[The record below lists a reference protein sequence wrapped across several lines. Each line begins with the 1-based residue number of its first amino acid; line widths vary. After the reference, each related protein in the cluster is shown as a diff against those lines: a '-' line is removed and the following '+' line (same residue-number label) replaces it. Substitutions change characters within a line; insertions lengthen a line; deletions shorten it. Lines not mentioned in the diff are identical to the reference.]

1 MRWILFLV
9 ILSGLFFAS
18 PVFGDPGYWQQRI
31 SCQMSIEFEVK
42 THQYQGRQ
50 KLVYFNHSPDTLTRL
65 YYHLYFNAFQ
75 EGSEMHQ
82 WNMQLPDPDTR
93 ILERLNDIDPDD
105 AGFLKIQTLTQDG
118 ESVLFKE
125 NRTILEVFLKKPLA
139 PGQST
144 IMDMTFLGQV
154 PIQIRRSG
162 RDSQEGVDYSMTQ
175 WYPKICNY
183 DRQGWHANPY
193 IQREFYGVW
202 GDYDVRITINK
213 RYILGATGYL
223 QNAQTIGYGYEDPTL
238 PMNHQKGDKIT
249 WHFSAPNVHDFA
261 WAADTDYTHRKDTMD
276 DGTVFHFLY
285 LENKENREA
294 WSLLPGFM
302 NKALTYINAQYGAYP
317 YHQYSIIQGG
327 DGGMEY
333 PMATL
338 ITGNRP
344 IASLVGV
351 SVHELMHSWYQGIL
365 ATDEA
370 RFAWMD
376 EGFTSYASSE
386 VMAQLFE
393 NRSGSSQHA
402 GSYRGYFGLVESGY
416 EEPLTTYADHFLSNF
431 AYGAA
436 SYNKGSVFLN
446 QLGYV
451 IGKEALDQT
460 MLNYF
465 DQWQFKHP
473 TSKDFIRIAEK
484 TSGLELDWYHDY
496 WVNTTRTID
505 YSIDSVWSELGQIGI
520 RLSNVGTMPMPVD
533 IAIKEASGRILRITI
548 PLDMMLGFKRQDAFF
563 SGHYVAEAW
572 PWSFPSYTLMV
583 PGIQLQPG
591 LEIYIDPSQ
600 RMADIESSNN
610 RYLRHEE

>member
-9 ILSGLFFAS
+9 KISGLFFLNHA
-18 PVFGDPGYWQQRI
+18 FGDPGYWQQRI
-31 SCQMSIEFEVK
+31 YCQMHIDFEVK
-42 THQYQGRQ
+42 THQYQGTQ
-50 KLVYFNHSPDTLTRL
+50 KLVYFNQSPDTLTRL

-93 ILERLNDIDPDD
+93 IVERLSGIKPED
-105 AGFLKIQTLTQDG
+105 AGFLKVQTLSQDG
-118 ESVLFKE
+118 ETVVFKE
-125 NRTILEVFLKKPLA
+125 KRTILEVHLKEPLP

-144 IMDMTFLGQV
+144 VMDMQFLGQV

-162 RDSQEGVDYSMTQ
+162 RDSHEGVDYSMTQ
-175 WYPKICNY
+175 WFPKICNY

-202 GDYDVRITINK
+202 GDYDVRIEIDK

-223 QNAQTIGYGYEDPTL
+223 QNAQTIGYGYEDPSK

-249 WHFSAPNVHDFA
+249 WHFFAPNVHDFA
-261 WAADTDYTHRKDTMD
+261 WAADPDYTHRKDTMD

-285 LENKENREA
+285 LENKDNREA
-294 WSLLPGFM
+294 WSLLPEYM
-302 NKALTYINAQYGAYP
+302 NKAITYINAQYGDYP
-317 YHQYSIIQGG
+317 YRQYSIIQGG

-344 IASLVGV
+344 LSSLVGV
-351 SVHELMHSWYQGIL
+351 SVHELMHSWYQGVL

-393 NRSGSSQHA
+393 NRSGSSRHA
-402 GSYRGYFGLVESGY
+402 GSYRGYFGLVQSGY

-436 SYNKGSVFLN
+436 SYNKGAIFLN

-460 MLNYF
+460 LLNYYH
-465 DQWQFKHP
+465 QWQFKHP
-473 TSKDFIRIAEK
+473 TSRDFIRVAEK

-505 YSIDSVWSELGQIGI
+505 YSIDSVWSESGQIGI
-520 RLSNVGTMPMPVD
+520 RLTNNGTMPMPVD
-533 IAIKEASGRILRITI
+533 IAIKEASGRVLRITI
-548 PLDMMLGFKRQDAFF
+548 PLDMMLGFKRQDAYFG
-563 SGHYVAEAW
+563 GHYVAEAW
-572 PWSFPSYTLMV
+572 PWALPTYTLMV
-583 PGIQLQPG
+583 PGMQLEPG

-600 RMADIESSNN
+600 RMADIEPSNN
-610 RYLRHEE
+610 RYLWQGE

>member
-9 ILSGLFFAS
+9 FLSGLFNNN
-18 PVFGDPGYWQQRI
+18 PVNGDPGYWQQRI
-31 SCQMSIEFEVK
+31 SCQMNIDFHVK
-42 THQYQGRQ
+42 THQYQGTQ
-50 KLVYFNHSPDTLTRL
+50 KLEYFNQSPDTLTRL

-75 EGSEMHQ
+75 EGSEMHE
-82 WNMQLPDPDTR
+82 WNKRLPDPDFR
-93 ILERLNDIDPDD
+93 ILERLNDIDPED
-105 AGFLKIQTLTQDG
+105 AGFLRILTLTQDG
-118 ESVLFKE
+118 ELVVFKE
-125 NRTILEVFLKKPLA
+125 RRTILEVYLREPLP

-144 IMDMTFLGQV
+144 TMDMTFLGQV

-162 RDSQEGVDYSMTQ
+162 RNSQEGVDYSMTQ
-175 WYPKICNY
+175 WYPKVCNY

-202 GDYDVRITINK
+202 GDYDVRISIDK
-213 RYILGATGYL
+213 RYILGGTGYL
-223 QNAQTIGYGYEDPTL
+223 QNAQTIGYGYEDPSK
-238 PMNHQKGDKIT
+238 PMKHQTGDKLT
-249 WHFSAPNVHDFA
+249 WQFYAPNVHDFA

-285 LENKENREA
+285 LENKENQEA
-294 WSLLPGFM
+294 WSLLPEYM
-302 NKALTYINAQYGAYP
+302 NKALAYINAKYGDYP
-317 YHQYSIIQGG
+317 YQQYSIIQGG

-344 IASLVGV
+344 LTSLVGV

-386 VMAQLFE
+386 VMDHLFE
-393 NRSGSSQHA
+393 NRVGNTRHV

-436 SYNKGSVFLN
+436 SYNKGSIFLS

-460 MLNYF
+460 MLDYF
-465 DQWQFKHP
+465 YLWQFKHP
-473 TSKDFIRIAEK
+473 TSRDFIRVAEK

-496 WVNTTRTID
+496 WVSTTRTID
-505 YSIDSVWSELGQIGI
+505 YGIDSVWSEAGQLGI
-520 RLSNVGTMPMPVD
+520 RLSNVGTLPMPVD
-533 IAIKEASGRILRITI
+533 IAIKEANGRVLRITI
-548 PLDMMLGFKRQDAFF
+548 PSDMMLGFKRQDAYFA
-563 SGHYVAEAW
+563 GHYVAEEW
-572 PWSFPSYTLMV
+572 PWTFPTYILMV
-583 PGIQLQPG
+583 PGIKLEPG

-600 RMADIESSNN
+600 RMADINPSNN
-610 RYLRHEE
+610 QYLWQGE

>member
-1 MRWILFLV
+1 MRWII
-9 ILSGLFFAS
+9 ILIIISGLFVVNAA
-18 PVFGDPGYWQQRI
+18 FGDPGYWQQRI
-31 SCQMSIEFEVK
+31 YCQMHIDFEVK
-42 THQYQGRQ
+42 THQYQGTQ
-50 KLVYFNHSPDTLTRL
+50 KLVYFNQSPDTLTRL

-93 ILERLNDIDPDD
+93 IVERLSGIKPED
-105 AGFLKIQTLTQDG
+105 AGFMKVQTLTQDG
-118 ESVLFKE
+118 ESVVFKE
-125 NRTILEVFLKKPLA
+125 KRTILEVHLKEPLL

-144 IMDMTFLGQV
+144 VMDMQFLGQV

-162 RDSQEGVDYSMTQ
+162 RDSHEGVDYSMTQ
-175 WYPKICNY
+175 WFPKICNY

-202 GDYDVRITINK
+202 GDYDVRIEIDK

-223 QNAQTIGYGYEDPTL
+223 QNAQTIGYGYEDPSK
-238 PMNHQKGDKIT
+238 PMNHQNGDKIT
-249 WHFSAPNVHDFA
+249 WHFFAPNVHDFA
-261 WAADTDYTHRKDTMD
+261 WAADPDYTHRKATMD

-285 LENKENREA
+285 LENKDNREA
-294 WSLLPGFM
+294 WSLLPEYM
-302 NKALTYINAQYGAYP
+302 NKALTYINAQYGDYP
-317 YHQYSIIQGG
+317 YRQYSIIQGG

-344 IASLVGV
+344 LSSLVGV
-351 SVHELMHSWYQGIL
+351 SVHELMHSWYQGVL

-376 EGFTSYASSE
+376 EGFTSFASSE
-386 VMAQLFE
+386 VMSHLFE
-393 NRSGSSQHA
+393 NRSGSSRHA
-402 GSYRGYFGLVESGY
+402 GSYRGYFGLVQSGY

-436 SYNKGSVFLN
+436 SYNKGAIFLN

-451 IGKEALDQT
+451 IGQEALDQT
-460 MLNYF
+460 MLNYYH
-465 DQWQFKHP
+465 QWQFKHP
-473 TSKDFIRIAEK
+473 TSRDFIRVAEK

-505 YSIDSVWSELGQIGI
+505 YSIDSVWSESGQIGI
-520 RLSNVGTMPMPVD
+520 RLSNAGTMPMPVD
-533 IAIKEASGRILRITI
+533 IAIKEASGRVLRITI
-548 PLDMMLGFKRQDAFF
+548 PLDMMLGFKRQDAYFG
-563 SGHYVAEAW
+563 GHYVAEAW
-572 PWSFPSYTLMV
+572 PWALPTYTLMV
-583 PGIQLQPG
+583 PGMQLEPG

-600 RMADIESSNN
+600 RMADIEPTNN
-610 RYLRHEE
+610 RYLWQGE